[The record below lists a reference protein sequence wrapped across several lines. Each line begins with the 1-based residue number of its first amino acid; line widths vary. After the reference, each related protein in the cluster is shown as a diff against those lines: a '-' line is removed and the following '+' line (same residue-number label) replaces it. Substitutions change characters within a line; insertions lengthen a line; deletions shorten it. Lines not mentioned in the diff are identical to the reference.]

1 MSDRRLALAV
11 LAGACLWAV
20 AVGLVL
26 AWHSHESGPASAL
39 VSTPTATTRTAT
51 TPTVTTPAPT
61 TPAPTTVTPSA
72 CHSVNGLPD
81 PICTPGVADPR
92 VTQANILT
100 TICVSGYTT
109 KVRPS
114 PAYTNALKVEQ
125 IKAYGYTD
133 TEPADYEE
141 DHLIPLEIGGH
152 PTDPKNLWPEPL
164 TGAYPASKKDGI
176 ENSLLNR
183 VCSGLM
189 TLASAQ
195 AAIATNWEALP

>member
-1 MSDRRLALAV
+1 VSDRRIVLAV
-11 LAGACLWAV
+11 LLIV
-20 AVGLVL
+20 LVLAVGLGAWL
-26 AWHSHESGPASAL
+26 ALRAAQSSQASPV
-39 VSTPTATTRTAT
+39 VSV
-51 TPTVTTPAPT
+51 PTVTPVANG
-61 TPAPTTVTPSA
+61 A

-81 PICTPGVADPR
+81 SICTPGVADPR

-114 PAYTNALKVEQ
+114 SSYTDTLKAEQ

-133 TEPADYEE
+133 TNLADYEE

-152 PTDPKNLWPEPL
+152 PTDPKNLWPEPRS
-164 TGAYPASKKDGI
+164 GAYPATKKDGV
-176 ENSLLNR
+176 ENSLHNR

-189 TLASAQ
+189 TLATAQ
-195 AAIATNWEALP
+195 VAIAKNWESA